1 MINNPIHNKIDVA
14 IVIISIATSIF
25 ISCSNNNTKTIA
37 TTDRKNLPQITADSI
52 TTIISDSGIIRYRI
66 FTNKWDVFD
75 KKDTPYWDFPIGI
88 RFERFASDLSI
99 DAEVECNKAVYYN
112 KIELWK
118 LNNNVKAVNLSGE
131 EFYTNELYW
140 DQKKE
145 KVYSDSAIKIIQK
158 DKIIEGVGFESNQ
171 TFTKYVIRR
180 PKGVIPIDKE

>member
-1 MINNPIHNKIDVA
+1 M
-14 IVIISIATSIF
+14 
-25 ISCSNNNTKTIA
+25 
-37 TTDRKNLPQITADSI
+37 
-52 TTIISDSGIIRYRI
+52 
-66 FTNKWDVFD
+66 
-75 KKDTPYWDFPIGI
+75 
-88 RFERFASDLSI
+88 
-99 DAEVECNKAVYYN
+99 ECNKAIYYN

-171 TFTKYVIRR
+171 KFT
-180 PKGVIPIDKE
+180 